1 MAFRA
6 FVNGELR
13 AAWSF
18 SDDEWQ
24 SLREEVKRGGSSIYL
39 PCCRDVGYPGKGFQ
53 RVSSLGTKHFY
64 HAPDENNPCA
74 AKGESMEHME
84 LKYQIMQHCL
94 EAGCK
99 DVDVEVSFKDF
110 RADVCCKALNST
122 VYTENITMVFEV
134 QLSPITYE
142 ELVRRNLLYVANGI
156 QCVWLLA
163 KFPSNISNTSILNQV
178 VRNPLVTAPPRY
190 DSDVYPPFKD
200 PKYRIYAE
208 NRLICVLINSK
219 TGEVGYP
226 KNESKTSLGSF
237 VKGVVLGFVHINF
250 ENVIYRRRSGLV
262 DFLYSRQKEMIPYT
276 SIEDDVR
283 KKIFQE
289 RERIYTE
296 LLTQQKDILKHHKDL
311 CRERIFKEAEA
322 ELKEYEQKLR
332 QALQKKERE
341 KLAAKFLLQAQ
352 FDVPVYGDPIDVFVG
367 TSSGKGVK
375 VYDKRMF
382 D

>member
-18 SDDEWQ
+18 DDKEWK
-24 SLREEVKRGGSSIYL
+24 SLREEVKKGVSSIYL

-53 RVSSLGTKHFY
+53 RTSPLGTKHFY

-94 EAGCK
+94 DLGCK

-110 RADVCCKALNST
+110 RADVCCKALRSPI
-122 VYTENITMVFEV
+122 YSENITIVFEV

-142 ELVRRNLLYVANGI
+142 ELVRRNQLYVANGI

-163 KFPSNISNTSILNQV
+163 KFPSNISNTSILNRV
-178 VRNPLVTAPPRY
+178 VYSPLVEGAQRY
-190 DSDVYPPFKD
+190 NSDAYPPFKD

-208 NRLICVLINSK
+208 DRLICVLIDPK
-219 TGEVGYP
+219 TGDIGYP
-226 KNESKTSLGSF
+226 KNESKTSLLSF
-237 VKGVVLGFVHINF
+237 VKSVTLGYVRVDF
-250 ENVIYRRRSGLV
+250 ENVISRRRSGLI
-262 DFLYSRQKEMIPYT
+262 DFLYSRRVDQIPY
-276 SIEDDVR
+276 EDICKEVQM
-283 KKIFQE
+283 KVFQK
-289 RERIYTE
+289 RTQIYE
-296 LLTQQKDILKHHKDL
+296 NLLAQQTNLLKHHKDL
-311 CRERIFKEAEA
+311 CRERISKEAKE
-322 ELKEYEQKLR
+322 ELEKYEQKLR

-341 KLAAKFLLQAQ
+341 KLATKFLLQSQ
-352 FDVPVYGDPIDVFVG
+352 FDVPVYGDPIDVYVG
-367 TSSGKGVK
+367 TSSGKAVK